1 MAHNL
6 FKSVFLFSLVI
17 LTVLL
22 TGQTL
27 QAANGGV
34 PGLAKSGTQA
44 AEETVQ
50 VPQNLDG
57 DQIDS
62 FMATLSDAQVRR
74 LLIQELKEEATRE
87 LTKGEAQTGG
97 LAGLVKK
104 IHTISDIIQWR
115 IYELK
120 SGAGAN
126 PEDLPRIYK
135 LLRKGDRK
143 EKPDAFKTIL
153 SVIGVF
159 LASLVIVWF
168 LRRFT
173 AATYRHIEKA
183 HSVNIKARVGGLAL
197 RALLDLLFMF
207 IFAIVTL
214 ALFFIFMERGGPQRV
229 LVATY
234 LAAFLIVMAVQLVLR
249 FFLTS
254 KVPTLRFLP
263 MDDET
268 AVYLHRWLLA
278 ISAVITFGWFTCGIF
293 RVAGA
298 SEANHLIMIS
308 VVA

>member
-6 FKSVFLFSLVI
+6 FKSIILFSLII

-27 QAANGGV
+27 QAANAGV
-34 PGLAKSGTQA
+34 PGLAKSGNEA
-44 AEETVQ
+44 SEETVQ
-50 VPQNLDG
+50 VPENLDG
-57 DQIDS
+57 DQVDS

-87 LTKGEAQTGG
+87 RTESEEETGG
-97 LAGLVKK
+97 RAGLVKK
-104 IHTISDIIQWR
+104 IHAISNLIQWR

-120 SGAGAN
+120 SGVGTD
-126 PEDLPRIYK
+126 PEALPRIYK

-168 LRRFT
+168 LRRST

-183 HSVNIKARVGGLAL
+183 HSVNTKARVGGLAL
-197 RALLDLLFMF
+197 RALLDMLFMF

-214 ALFFIFMERGGPQRV
+214 VLFFIFLDRSGPQRV

-234 LAAFLIVMAVQLVLR
+234 LAAFLIVMAVQLILR

-278 ISAVITFGWFTCGIF
+278 ISA
-293 RVAGA
+293 RRQ
-298 SEANHLIMIS
+298 
-308 VVA
+308 